1 MLKDVPRAHRRN
13 ASSSGARR
21 RRAARCQN
29 PGMERRLD
37 EMTLQGSPVVANC
50 AMNRERT
57 LRSYGRELGIDV
69 LAEIGGGWL
78 DLCCGAG
85 RALAE
90 AAVRRP
96 GARITGVDLAGRFL
110 PAASAVRLVTA
121 SVAEWA
127 PDGPYGLITC
137 VHGLHYV
144 GDKLGV
150 LARAASWLSAD
161 GLLVANFDAASVRL
175 ADGSSGEAPDRSPSR
190 APGGRRVA
198 AALRAAG
205 FRYDGRRRRI
215 SLRGRR
221 EVRLPF
227 RYLGADDQA
236 GPNYTGQP
244 AVDSFYEPFQ

>member
-1 MLKDVPRAHRRN
+1 
-13 ASSSGARR
+13 
-21 RRAARCQN
+21 
-29 PGMERRLD
+29 MERRLD
-37 EMTLQGSPVVANC
+37 DMTLERSPVVANC

-69 LAEIGGGWL
+69 LTELGGAWL

-90 AAVRRP
+90 AAARRP
-96 GARITGVDLAGRFL
+96 DARITGVDLTGHFL
-110 PAASAVRLVTA
+110 PAARAVRLVTA

-127 PDGPYGLITC
+127 PDEPYDLITC

-144 GDKLGV
+144 GDKLRV
-150 LARAASWLSAD
+150 LARAASWLTPD
-161 GLLVANFDAASVRL
+161 GLLVASFDVASVRL
-175 ADGSSGEAPDRSPSR
+175 PDGS
-190 APGGRRVA
+190 PGGRRVA
-198 AALRAAG
+198 AALREAG
-205 FRYDGRRRRI
+205 FHYDGRRRRI

-221 EVRLPF
+221 EVRLPY

-244 AVDSFYEPFQ
+244 AVDSFYAPIL

>member
-1 MLKDVPRAHRRN
+1 
-13 ASSSGARR
+13 
-21 RRAARCQN
+21 
-29 PGMERRLD
+29 MERRLD
-37 EMTLQGSPVVANC
+37 DVTLERSAVVANC

-69 LAEIGGGWL
+69 LAEIDDGWL

-90 AAVRRP
+90 AAARRP
-96 GARITGVDLAGRFL
+96 DARITGVDLAGRFL

-127 PDGPYGLITC
+127 PDAPYGLITC

-161 GLLVANFDAASVRL
+161 GLLVANFDTAGVRL
-175 ADGSSGEAPDRSPSR
+175 ADGSSSGASSGGPGGG
-190 APGGRRVA
+190 AGGRRVG
-198 AALRAAG
+198 AALREAG
-205 FRYDGRRRRI
+205 FHYDGRRRRI

-221 EVRLPF
+221 EVRFPF

-244 AVDSFYEPFQ
+244 AVDSFYEPLE

>member
-1 MLKDVPRAHRRN
+1 
-13 ASSSGARR
+13 
-21 RRAARCQN
+21 
-29 PGMERRLD
+29 MERRLD
-37 EMTLQGSPVVANC
+37 DTTLERSPVVANC

-57 LRSYGRELGIDV
+57 LRSYERELGIDV
-69 LAEIGGGWL
+69 LAEIGDGWL

-90 AAVRRP
+90 AAARRP
-96 GARITGVDLAGRFL
+96 DARITGVDLAGHFL

-127 PDGPYGLITC
+127 PDGPYDLVTC

-144 GDKLGV
+144 GDKLAV
-150 LARAASWLSAD
+150 LTRAASWLSAD
-161 GLLVANFDAASVRL
+161 GLFVANFDAASVRL
-175 ADGSSGEAPDRSPSR
+175 ANGSSGGSASAS
-190 APGGRRVA
+190 AGAGARRVA

-205 FRYDGRRRRI
+205 FHYDGRRRRI

-227 RYLGADDQA
+227 RYLGADDRG
-236 GPNYTGQP
+236 GPNYTGQA
-244 AVDSFYEPFQ
+244 AVDAFYEAVQ